1 MTSTVW
7 DRLEQLAWLA
17 GGGPSASSGPLP
29 IVLVLDPGLP
39 PVSGLVP
46 ESHSADGALWLP
58 WNERAHLLHRSQRA
72 GSTRELRTP
81 HPEGDEL
88 VAMSLWVA
96 DLHLGYLVSHLPA
109 GAAGP
114 WTAASAQRL
123 ADGVAAGLAPRLLHA
138 WRAARGSIEASELLA
153 LELERLGRPATEVA
167 LLGDVVEPDG
177 HAHPFRGE
185 VVAEESHRSFFGTVR
200 GGPHPAGVATIVAT
214 GLRRWLTDLPDPDP
228 STVVDA
234 LHADLLEIRAHRD
247 GEVEVTVCVPQ
258 GARRVAVATTDAAVI
273 ALDRRGRVVDGVRR
287 TGARLSGGEI
297 GLGRS
302 EELALAGPGVV
313 LAAAGLEDVRL
324 LGKLGAEA
332 VSGATGPLAVAA
344 RLRTAMSEQRFPPA
358 STILV
363 HDLP

>member
-1 MTSTVW
+1 MTRTVW

-17 GGGPSASSGPLP
+17 GGGPSASSGSLP

-39 PVSGLVP
+39 PVPGLVP
-46 ESHSADGALWLP
+46 EPHVADGALWLP
-58 WNERAHLLHRSQRA
+58 WNERAQLLHRSQRA
-72 GSTRELRTP
+72 GATTELRTR

-96 DLHLGYLVSHLPA
+96 DLHLGYLVSHLPE

-114 WTAASAQRL
+114 WTPASAQRL

-138 WRAARGSIEASELLA
+138 WRAARGGIEASELLA

-167 LLGDVVEPDG
+167 LLGDVVESDG
-177 HAHPFRGE
+177 DAHPFRGE
-185 VVAEESHRSFFGTVR
+185 VVAEDSHRSFFGTVR
-200 GGPHPAGVATIVAT
+200 GGPHPAGLATIVAT

-228 STVVDA
+228 STVIDA
-234 LHADLLEIRAHRD
+234 LHADVLEILTHLD
-247 GEVEVTVCVPQ
+247 VEVEVTVCVPQ
-258 GARRVAVATTDAAVI
+258 GRRRVAVATTDAAVV
-273 ALDRRGRVVDGVRR
+273 AVDRRGRVVDGVRR

-297 GLGRS
+297 GLGRA
-302 EELALAGPGVV
+302 EELALGGPGMV
-313 LAAAGLEDVRL
+313 LAAAGLEDVKL

-332 VSGATGPLAVAA
+332 VRGATGPLVVAA
-344 RLRTAMSEQRFPPA
+344 RLRTAMSEQRCPPA